1 MGKAAERYRSR
12 ELLVSLLYQWEF
24 DHTLSALGSEHP
36 EMAAQ
41 RYDAEYYKVV
51 SQEILQRVSDLDAAL
66 RPLLDRDIEVL
77 SKIELAVLRLGCYEL
92 IYREDI
98 PFKVC
103 IDQAARLNKQ
113 FGSIDGHK
121 YINAILDALA
131 KQHRQLEYAVA
142 QEKGR

>member
-12 ELLVSLLYQWEF
+12 ELLISLLYQWEF
-24 DHTLSALGSEHP
+24 DHTLSALSAEHP

-41 RYDAEYYKVV
+41 RYDTQYYKVI
-51 SQEILQRVSDLDAAL
+51 SQEILQRVPDLDAAIM
-66 RPLLDRDIEVL
+66 PLLDRDIEAVC
-77 SKIELAVLRLGCYEL
+77 KIELAVLRLGCYEL
-92 IYREDI
+92 LYREEV

-113 FGSIDGHK
+113 FGSVDGHK

-142 QEKGR
+142 QSKG

>member
-12 ELLVSLLYQWEF
+12 ELLISLLYQWEF
-24 DHTLSALGSEHP
+24 DHTLSALSAEHP

-41 RYDAEYYKVV
+41 RYDTQYYKVI
-51 SQEILQRVSDLDAAL
+51 SQEILQRVPDLDAAIM
-66 RPLLDRDIEVL
+66 PLLDRDIEAV

-92 IYREDI
+92 LYREEV

-113 FGSIDGHK
+113 FGSVDGHK

-142 QEKGR
+142 QSKG

>member
-12 ELLVSLLYQWEF
+12 ELLISLLYQWEF
-24 DHTLSALGSEHP
+24 DHALSTLSTEDAGI
-36 EMAAQ
+36 ATQ
-41 RYDAEYYKVV
+41 QYDKAYYTAI
-51 SQEILQRVSDLDAAL
+51 SSDILQRVPELDAAII
-66 RPLLDRDIEVL
+66 PLLDRELEAL

-92 IYREDI
+92 LYRDDI

-113 FGSIDGHK
+113 FGSVDGYK

-142 QEKGR
+142 QGKGQ